1 MSDETVGVVIVAY
14 RSAPVIGE
22 LLASL
27 STATRRGV
35 RIVVVDN
42 SPADDGLAAIVAATP
57 GAELL
62 PARDNPGYGGAVNRG
77 VAALGPTRWVVVSNP
92 DIVVAAGAVDELIA
106 AAERHPDA
114 GTLGPLIRDDDGTV
128 YPSARNLPSLR
139 TGVGHAA
146 FVRVW
151 PSNPWTRRYRN
162 DREVSE
168 RAAGWLS
175 GAFLLVDRSAFD
187 EIEGFD
193 AAYFMYFE
201 DVDLGR
207 RMGQT
212 GRRNYYVPTA
222 AVTHA
227 GAESTKHVQ
236 RAMIVAHHRS
246 AYRFL
251 ASKYHAWYL
260 WPLRAALRVGLAF
273 RARVAR
279 G

>member
-1 MSDETVGVVIVAY
+1 VNDDVVGVVIVAY
-14 RSAPVIGE
+14 RSAPVIGR
-22 LLASL
+22 LLESLPAS
-27 STATRRGV
+27 TRRSLE
-35 RIVVVDN
+35 IVVVDN
-42 SPADDGLAAIVAATP
+42 SPADDGLAAIVEATP
-57 GAELL
+57 HARLL
-62 PARDNPGYGGAVNRG
+62 AARDNPGYGGAVNRG
-77 VAALGPTRWVVVSNP
+77 VALLGETRWVVVSNP
-92 DIVVAAGAVDELIA
+92 DIVVAPGAVDELIA
-106 AAERHPDA
+106 AAGRHPDA
-114 GTLGPLIRDDDGTV
+114 GTVGPLIRDPDGTV

-151 PSNPWTRRYRN
+151 PANPWTQRYRN

-175 GAFLLVDRSAFD
+175 GAFLLVDREAFD
-187 EIEGFD
+187 LVEGFD
-193 AAYFMYFE
+193 EGYFMYFE

-207 RMGQT
+207 RMGRS

-222 AVTHA
+222 VVVHT

-236 RAMIVAHHRS
+236 RAMIIAHHRS

-251 ASKYHAWYL
+251 ASKYDAWYL
-260 WPLRAALRVGLAF
+260 WPLRVALRAGLAI
-273 RARVAR
+273 RARLAR

>member
-1 MSDETVGVVIVAY
+1 MTDTIGVVIVAY
-14 RSAPVIGE
+14 RSAPVIGA
-22 LLASL
+22 LLESLAASTDRPL
-27 STATRRGV
+27 

-42 SPADDGLAAIVAATP
+42 SPEDDGLAAIVAATP
-57 GAELL
+57 GAEVL

-77 VAALGPTRWVVVSNP
+77 VEALGPTRWVVVSNP
-92 DIVVAAGAVDELIA
+92 DIVVMPGAIDALLA

-114 GTLGPLIRDDDGTV
+114 GTLGPLIRDADGTV
-128 YPSARNLPSLR
+128 YPSARNQPSLR
-139 TGVGHAA
+139 TGIGHAA

-151 PSNPWTRRYRN
+151 PGNPWTRRYRN

-175 GAFLLVDRSAFD
+175 GAFLLVDREAFD
-187 EIEGFD
+187 LIAGFD
-193 AAYFMYFE
+193 ADYFMYFE

-207 RMGQT
+207 RMSQS
-212 GRRNYYVPTA
+212 GRRNYYVPQAT
-222 AVTHA
+222 VTHA

-236 RAMIVAHHRS
+236 RAMIIAHHRS

-251 ASKYHAWYL
+251 ASKYSAWYL
-260 WPLRAALRVGLAF
+260 WPLRLALRVGLAIRSRF
-273 RARVAR
+273 AR